1 MGLARA
7 NQSSSSK
14 HGRIA
19 VFLAE
24 EAPCRLDLELCDQ
37 LFKEG
42 AAGQGGGACGRAG
55 LERGHHGS
63 VRGERCQ
70 GR

>member
-1 MGLARA
+1 MAPAGDPLGLARA
-7 NQSSSSK
+7 DQSSNNK
-14 HGRIA
+14 HGGIT

-42 AAGQGGGACGRAG
+42 AAGQGGGLRRGRT
-55 LERGHHGS
+55 
-63 VRGERCQ
+63 
-70 GR
+70 